1 MKAKLIVIMALAAVS
16 TQLNAQKLSYT
27 PDLVLGHRSYTY
39 MHNVNYQINER
50 LKLNNLTLFD
60 TEYTK
65 DQDNIFF
72 IRNTLAY
79 SFTKKISLNGA
90 FGVKNPGAFFS
101 LYAQYRMVQPSYSF
115 SYSIGATYQKGF
127 SLEQSISFEYTPQL
141 KENLKGYFSVLAIG
155 NLDNTGYPR
164 GLQFIRLGVK
174 QDKMMYG
181 IASNFDQFN
190 NSKKTLENIGAFV
203 KYNF

>member
-1 MKAKLIVIMALAAVS
+1 MKAKTTAITVLAAASLSVRAQ
-16 TQLNAQKLSYT
+16 QLTYT

-39 MHNVNYQINER
+39 MHNVNYYFNDR

-65 DQDNIFF
+65 DQENIFF

-79 SFTKKISLNGA
+79 NLTKHFSVNAAMGM
-90 FGVKNPGAFFS
+90 KNPGVFFS
-101 LYAQYRMVQPSYSF
+101 AYVQYRIAKSSYSL
-115 SYSIGATYQKGF
+115 SYSVGTTYQKGF
-127 SLEQSISFEYTPQL
+127 SLEQSVSFEYMPHL
-141 KENLKGYFSVLAIG
+141 KGNLQGYFSVLAIG
-155 NLDNTGYPR
+155 NLDDSGYPR

-174 QDKMMYG
+174 QNKMMYG
-181 IASNFDQFN
+181 LASNFDQFN
-190 NSKKTLENIGAFV
+190 NGKKTLENIGAFV

>member
-1 MKAKLIVIMALAAVS
+1 MKAKLIVIIALAAVS

-141 KENLKGYFSVLAIG
+141 RENLKGYFSVLAIG

>member
-60 TEYTK
+60 TEYTR

-141 KENLKGYFSVLAIG
+141 RENLKGYFSVLAIG

>member
-60 TEYTK
+60 TEYTR

-72 IRNTLAY
+72 IRNTLTY

-141 KENLKGYFSVLAIG
+141 RENLKGYFSVLAIG